1 MKKAF
6 LGALLLLLFIGST
19 SIASAPKPKY
29 TSTEGK
35 MSVTFPAG
43 SEFITTESDS
53 EGTKTVK
60 TQAQYNN
67 MVFFVAYTIHET
79 VLPEEENL
87 AQVSVDSFTEALGA
101 SITEQSDW
109 KVGKKTGVQVEL
121 AVEEGELVGEY
132 RAVII
137 GQYQYQITAVGAA
150 SDWDQATVDK
160 FMKSFKVKK

>member
-1 MKKAF
+1 MEKAF

-19 SIASAPKPKY
+19 SIASAPKSKY

-43 SEFITTESDS
+43 TEFITSESDS

-60 TQAQYNN
+60 TEAQYNN
-67 MVFFVAYTIHET
+67 LVFFVAYTIHET
-79 VLPEEENL
+79 VLPEENF

-109 KVGKKTGVQVEL
+109 KVGKNTGIRVEL
-121 AVEEGELVGEY
+121 AVEGAELVGEY
-132 RAVII
+132 RALIV
-137 GQYQYQITAVGAA
+137 GKYQYQITVVGAT
-150 SDWDQATVDK
+150 SDWDQAVVDK